1 GKGKRRAPGAWP
13 HYDTGQEP
21 TDFNYP
27 GVSADPGDVVCKL
40 WIRHKLR
47 PRDPFVKCSP
57 DLATLATQAS
67 LLLIHCYDRLERLA
81 LSIHSFDRLRHGLLC
96 NYNVAELRFFSIPQR
111 SEVAAILTL
120 QLRNNQC
127 HPSR

>member
-1 GKGKRRAPGAWP
+1 MWPSGTRRRICAGDAGSVLSMIFLPGKGKRRAPGAWP

-81 LSIHSFDRLRHGLLC
+81 LSIHSFDRLRHGW
-96 NYNVAELRFFSIPQR
+96 F
-111 SEVAAILTL
+111 
-120 QLRNNQC
+120 
-127 HPSR
+127 